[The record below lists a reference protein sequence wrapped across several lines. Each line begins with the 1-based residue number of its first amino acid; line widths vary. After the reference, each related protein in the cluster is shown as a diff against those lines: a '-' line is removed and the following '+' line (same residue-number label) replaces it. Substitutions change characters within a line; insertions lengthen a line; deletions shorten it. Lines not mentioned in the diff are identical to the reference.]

1 MQDVC
6 KKYARCMQDVCK
18 SFSYCLSGH
27 VASHDRLNDLRRHR
41 FQRPLISPPPTVVV
55 VFLVVGGGIG
65 GIGGRI
71 TLGIQVQSFPVVFQM
86 LFQQFRLSAHAPLEN
101 VPHLKREQRE
111 RTERKR
117 EKEREKA
124 RESERDQCVRW

>member
-1 MQDVC
+1 
-6 KKYARCMQDVCK
+6 MQDVCK

-27 VASHDRLNDLRRHR
+27 VASHDRLNNLRRHR

-55 VFLVVGGGIG
+55 VFLLVGGGIG

-71 TLGIQVQSFPVVFQM
+71 TLGIQVQNVPVVFQM

-111 RTERKR
+111 KEQRERERERERESERKR
-117 EKEREKA
+117 ER
-124 RESERDQCVRW
+124 SVC